1 MKANSQKVNETQIEE
16 GITLGT
22 TLSSGDKLILR
33 TSIHTLSNNSDTY
46 ELVFPNN
53 VIDLLKIR
61 DIRAIHELTKIMLDK
76 IAEKIG
82 KTISFDE

>member
-1 MKANSQKVNETQIEE
+1 MKANNQKVNEMQIEE

-33 TSIHTLSNNSDTY
+33 TSINTISDDSDTY

-53 VIDLLKIR
+53 VIGLLKTR
-61 DIRAIHELTKIMLDK
+61 DIRAIHELTKTMLEK
-76 IAEKIG
+76 ITKKIG